1 MIIALPGKFTGTG
14 EQRVVRHAA
23 AYNELDSVVLTP
35 VLDPIH
41 KPKPNSTILYA
52 PYAGGGT
59 THILPLSVVH
69 EYG

>member
-14 EQRVVRHAA
+14 KQRVVRH

-52 PYAGGGT
+52 PDAGGGT
-59 THILPLSVVH
+59 RHILPLSVVH
-69 EYG
+69 ECG